1 MKRAEAILAAA
12 RENAADSSLA
22 SQEHGSMLVEASLLA
37 EEEGEG
43 IVEVVTVDENGTI
56 VAQGA

>member
-1 MKRAEAILAAA
+1 VKRAEAILAAA
-12 RENAADSSLA
+12 RENAADSFLA
-22 SQEHGSMLVEASLLA
+22 SQEEGSMLVEASPLA